1 MEEKKKEDRRS
12 TRTRQ
17 ALHLALLELVKEKGY
32 EGVTVE
38 EITARANL
46 GRTTFYLHYQDKE
59 ELLLENLEQHLTALV
74 DGINNRSLILWF
86 HESQDYLVKSIFA
99 TVKENSDIFSLII
112 REQSNKVYDRF
123 LGIMA
128 RVATKM
134 ITESPRAEIQTSQ
147 LPIPVDYIIDY
158 FSGAMWASI
167 VWWARADFVQSA
179 DAMTERF
186 RSLFF
191 SGVLRALGVEEP
203 ADMVKSITA

>member
-1 MEEKKKEDRRS
+1 
-12 TRTRQ
+12 
-17 ALHLALLELVKEKGY
+17 LLELVKEKGY

-123 LGIMA
+123 RGIMA